1 MKVFDCITY
10 FNEPMLFELRLN
22 ILNQYVDEF
31 IVCESMYTHSGEK
44 KKINFNKNNYPQFK
58 DRITH
63 IVVNEEPEGL
73 IKIDENSKSDNFVLR
88 LNAIKRIEYQR
99 NKIKELLELKS
110 PDDFII
116 YSDSD
121 EIPNLSVLD
130 LKKIKNKIIL
140 FKQKVFYYKFNLFLE
155 SQDWFGSKACKIKN
169 LKSISGLRNIKN
181 KKYPWWRIDTFF
193 KKNKYTNLQI
203 IDNGGWHFSMLK
215 KPQDIYFKQKNDEH
229 HDEFDLIDIKVSDI
243 EEMVKSK
250 YIIYDHS
257 IDKGDLNKKWSKNN
271 RVYLSKIDDKSLP
284 DYLIINKTKYKDW
297 FD

>member
-10 FNEPMLFELRLN
+10 FDEPMLFELRLN

-31 IVCESMYTHSGEK
+31 IVCESIYTHSGEK

-63 IVVNEEPEGL
+63 LVVNKEPEGL
-73 IKIDENSKSDNFVLR
+73 IKIDKNSKSDNFVLR

-99 NKIKELLELKS
+99 NKIKKLLELKS
-110 PDDFII
+110 PEDLII

-155 SQDWFGSKACKIKN
+155 SQDWFGSKACKIKD

>member
-10 FNEPMLFELRLN
+10 FDEPMLFELRLN

-44 KKINFNKNNYPQFK
+44 KTINFNKNNYPQFK

-63 IVVNEEPEGL
+63 LVVNDEPEGL

-110 PDDFII
+110 PDDLII

-155 SQDWFGSKACKIKN
+155 SQDWFGSKACKIKD
-169 LKSISGLRNIKN
+169 LKSISSLRNIKN

>member
-10 FNEPMLFELRLN
+10 FDEPMLFELRLN

-31 IVCESMYTHSGEK
+31 IVCESIYTHSGEK

-63 IVVNEEPEGL
+63 LVVNKEPEGL
-73 IKIDENSKSDNFVLR
+73 IKIDKNSKSDNFVLR

-110 PDDFII
+110 PDDLII

-155 SQDWFGSKACKIKN
+155 SQDWFGSKACKIKD